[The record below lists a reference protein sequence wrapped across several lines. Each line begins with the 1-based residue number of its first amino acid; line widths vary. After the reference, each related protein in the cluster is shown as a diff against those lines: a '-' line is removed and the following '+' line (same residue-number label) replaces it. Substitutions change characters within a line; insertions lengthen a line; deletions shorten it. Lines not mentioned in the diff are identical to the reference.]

1 MAILPHN
8 HSDYDPISTRSNIP
22 GARIITG
29 RTCGAEQMEL
39 WEQYMPPGGVIP
51 LHYHDCEESLTFLSG
66 EVEVTLGEERHRVG
80 ADTTVFVPE
89 GVLHEVRNVG
99 KEPAR
104 LIAVFARAAPAVLY
118 PDAEE
123 GSREAF

>member
-8 HSDYDPISTRSNIP
+8 HRDYDPINTRSNIP
-22 GARIITG
+22 GARIITK
-29 RTCGAEQMEL
+29 RTCGAEHMEL

-66 EVEVTLGEERHRVG
+66 EVEVTLGEDCHRFG
-80 ADTTVFVPE
+80 ADTTVFVAE

-99 KEPAR
+99 EEPVR
-104 LIAVFARAAPAVLY
+104 LIAVFARAAPAILY
-118 PDAEE
+118 PDT
-123 GSREAF
+123 F

>member
-1 MAILPHN
+1 MAILPHT
-8 HSDYDPISTRSNIP
+8 HKDYDPINTRSNIP

-29 RTCGAEQMEL
+29 RTCGATQMEL

-51 LHYHDCEESLTFLSG
+51 LHFHDCEESLTFLSG

-89 GVLHEVRNVG
+89 GELHGVRNVG
-99 KEPAR
+99 DVAVR
-104 LIAVFARAAPAVLY
+104 LIAVFPRAAPAVLY
-118 PDAEE
+118 PATGVTE
-123 GSREAF
+123 